1 MPGTITNMSTTRNGS
16 YSLSEIAH
24 GFIEAGAEQD
34 RLSKSAWVEKA
45 VIYYAIAKGAPA
57 ATDDAFAEAL
67 ADEQEAAA
75 ADDEFRER
83 GAA

>member
-1 MPGTITNMSTTRNGS
+1 MGTTRNGS

-24 GFIEAGAEQD
+24 GFIEAGAERD
-34 RLSKSAWVEKA
+34 RLSKSAYVEQA
-45 VIYYAIAKGAPA
+45 VIYYAIATGAPTA
-57 ATDDAFAEAL
+57 DADEAFAEAL
-67 ADEQEAAA
+67 VDEQEAAA

>member
-1 MPGTITNMSTTRNGS
+1 MGTTKNGS
-16 YSLSEIAH
+16 YSLSDIAH
-24 GFIEAGAEQD
+24 SFIEAGAEQD

-45 VIYYAIAKGAPA
+45 VIYYAIATSAPT
-57 ATDDAFAEAL
+57 TDTDEAFAEAF

>member
-1 MPGTITNMSTTRNGS
+1 MTRNGS
-16 YSLSEIAH
+16 YSLSDIAH

-45 VIYYAIAKGAPA
+45 VIYYAIATSAPT
-57 ATDDAFAEAL
+57 TDADEAL
-67 ADEQEAAA
+67 AEAFIDEQEASA

>member
-1 MPGTITNMSTTRNGS
+1 MATTKNGS
-16 YSLSEIAH
+16 YSLSDIAH
-24 GFIEAGAEQD
+24 AFIEAGAEND

-45 VIYYAIAKGAPA
+45 VIYYAIATGAPA
-57 ATDDAFAEAL
+57 ETDEAFAEAL
-67 ADEQEAAA
+67 ADEHEAAA